1 MVAWHKQQRNK
12 YFDSFLLSIT
22 FLYSRLFT
30 FKRHHYHQQ
39 RSILKPDSHLHAE
52 PKMATLD
59 SLKQVLRKKA
69 EEVTPSPPKQPL
81 SDAQYSKGLDV
92 LKQGP
97 GWLTYEDFIIPHTLQ
112 LLGPLFDSR
121 THVSVLETGPGPIS
135 LLSYLPRHLRN
146 KVRKYKAFEPNS
158 LFAARLGDALVPNSE
173 QESLLPCMKSPPNIC
188 PRPFDVESNKAGGT
202 STSNSSLDKDE
213 KYDAIILCHSM
224 YGMNPKQRVIERALR
239 MITGSPDHLDE
250 GGLVLVFYRD
260 NRALHFGNLASYR
273 TACFPNGVVGVAD
286 NDEELDSFASFVAG
300 FSVQEGADVGNK
312 IRSEWRKVC
321 RALGRRE
328 EHQKDRLIF
337 SSPELMVAFSF
348 CSNWLRELEDAV
360 PLTKTHRTVK
370 NREALLHHP
379 VPVVKPKEIYEV
391 QGAVQWA
398 LECNLSL
405 TVIGGSHSGHCL
417 RPNVVAVDMSAF
429 NHIHIVMESQHE
441 DQKSPALVV
450 AETGCDT
457 GDIIRTTLKEGL
469 TVPLGAR
476 PSVGAGMWLQGGIG
490 HLARLHG
497 LTCDAM
503 VGAVIVSVDN
513 SSQVLCVGN
522 VPIEH
527 QPAGA
532 IRPENEAELLW
543 AIKGAGTNFGI
554 VISLTFQAY
563 PAPTFRI
570 RNWVVKLDNNLDLQ
584 QKIIEFDSIVT
595 KELPWNTSADAYLY
609 WEDGQ
614 LHLGVT
620 LFEASTDSP
629 ASSSLKKAM
638 AMMDSVWGPSEG
650 PQIMDGVGLFEA
662 EMYVSRMHGGHGS
675 GKTSS
680 FKQCVFLKHIG
691 EAEVSSHL
699 VAAIET
705 RPTPLCYLH
714 LLQGGGGVSD
724 VAADATAFG
733 CRDWDFAC
741 VITGVWPRGD
751 DGTDTGRCATQWVYN
766 VAEDLLA
773 LSNCRGA
780 YGADL
785 GPDPRDS
792 TLAAEAFGPNR
803 RDVGR
808 LKRVTDPQNVLA
820 YACPLP
826 KTLLEQKIIILV
838 TGQSC
843 AGKDFCADV
852 WGSVF
857 SSQLTARVVSISSAT
872 KREYAEASGA
882 DLGRLLWDRAYKE
895 QRRPALTEFFKKQ
908 VRERPDLPEEQFLR
922 VVRGAADVDVLL
934 ITGMRDEAPLAE
946 FSHLVPESRLLEV
959 YVQAS
964 EQSRL
969 RRVGRDDGDGS
980 NKNCEDNSNQSDA
993 EVLPYRP
1000 GLVFIN
1006 ETSGG
1011 EAAVDFAKEN
1021 LIPFLRLE
1029 LRALAAQVDVVPDF
1043 PREGIDFRHVL
1054 GITQT
1059 RYGLHVCTSLLKSH
1073 FSGDWATV
1081 DSVACCE
1088 AGGFVFASPL
1098 ALQVGLPL
1106 LLIREAGKLPPPTV
1120 SVSKNPS
1127 YVSSAISGTYTP
1139 EGYIELELD
1148 KVPGGPAGRVVVV
1161 DDVLSTGETMCAVL
1175 QLLEKAGVRAENVS
1189 IMVVAEFPVHR
1200 GRKLLLQHG
1209 FGKTSVQSLVVFGG
1223 A

>member
-1 MVAWHKQQRNK
+1 M
-12 YFDSFLLSIT
+12 Y
-22 FLYSRLFT
+22 
-30 FKRHHYHQQ
+30 
-39 RSILKPDSHLHAE
+39 AE

-59 SLKQVLRKKA
+59 SLKRVLRKKA
-69 EEVTPSPPKQPL
+69 EEVTPSLPNQPL
-81 SDAQYSKGLDV
+81 SDAQYSKGLGI

-121 THVSVLETGPGPIS
+121 THVSVLEIGPGPIS

-146 KVRKYKAFEPNS
+146 KVSKYKAFEPNS
-158 LFAARLGDALVPNSE
+158 LFAAGLEEALEPNSE
-173 QESLLPCMKSPPNIC
+173 PESLLPCMESPPDIC
-188 PRPFDVESNKAGGT
+188 RQPFDVESNKAGGA
-202 STSNSSLDKDE
+202 STINSSRDDDE
-213 KYDAIILCHSM
+213 KYDAIIFCHSM
-224 YGMNPKQRVIERALR
+224 YGMIPKQSFIERALK

-250 GGLVLVFYRD
+250 GGLVLVFHRD
-260 NRALHFGNLASYR
+260 NKALHFRDLASYR
-273 TACFPNGVVGVAD
+273 TACFPNGIVRVAD

-300 FSVQEGADVGNK
+300 FSVPEGTDVGTT

-328 EHQKDRLIF
+328 ENQMNRLIF

-348 CSNWLRELEDAV
+348 CSNWLRALEDAV
-360 PLTKTHRTVK
+360 PLIKTHRTVK
-370 NREALLHHP
+370 NRDALLHQP
-379 VPVVKPKEIYEV
+379 VPVVRPKEIYEV

-398 LECNLSL
+398 LDCNLSL
-405 TVIGGSHSGHCL
+405 TVIGGGHTGHCL
-417 RPNVVAVDMSAF
+417 WPNVVAVDMSAF
-429 NHIHIVMESQHE
+429 NHIHIVMESQHGE
-441 DQKSPALVV
+441 DQTSPALVV
-450 AETGCDT
+450 AETGCNT
-457 GDIIRTTLKEGL
+457 EDIIRTTMEEGL

-497 LTCDAM
+497 LTCDAI
-503 VGAVIVSVDN
+503 VGAVIVSVEN
-513 SSQVLCVGN
+513 PSQILCVGN
-522 VPIEH
+522 VPTEH

-532 IRPENEAELLW
+532 IRPENEADILW

-563 PAPTFRI
+563 AAPTFRI
-570 RNWVVKLDNNLDLQ
+570 RNWDVELDNDLDLQ
-584 QKIIEFDSIVT
+584 HKLSEFDSIAT
-595 KELPWNTSADAYLY
+595 QELPWNSSSDAYLY

-614 LHLGVT
+614 LHLGLT

-629 ASSSLKKAM
+629 ASSSLEKSL
-638 AMMDSVWGPSEG
+638 AMMDSVLGPSDG
-650 PQIMDGVGLFEA
+650 PKIMDGVGLFEA
-662 EMYVSRMHGGHGS
+662 EMYVSRMHGGHGG

-680 FKQCVFLKHIG
+680 FKRCVFLKHIG

-699 VAAIET
+699 VAAIES
-705 RPTPLCYLH
+705 RPTPFCYLH
-714 LLQGGGGVSD
+714 LLQGGGAVSD

-741 VITGVWPRGD
+741 VITGVWPRD
-751 DGTDTGRCATQWVYN
+751 EDGTDTARRATQWVYN
-766 VAEDLLA
+766 FAEDLLA

-785 GPDPRDS
+785 GPDPRDLP
-792 TLAAEAFGPNR
+792 LAAEAFGPNGT
-803 RDVGR
+803 DVGR
-808 LKRVTDPQNVLA
+808 LKRMTDPQNVLA

-826 KTLLEQKIIILV
+826 QTSLKQKIIILV

-852 WGSVF
+852 WGSLF
-857 SSQLTARVVSISSAT
+857 SSQCIARVVSISSAT
-872 KREYAEASGA
+872 KREYAEAEGA

-895 QRRPALTEFFKKQ
+895 QHRPALTAFFKKQ
-908 VRERPDLPEEQFLR
+908 VRERPDLPEEQLLS
-922 VVRGAADVDVLL
+922 VVRGAGHVDVLL

-959 YVQAS
+959 YIQAS
-964 EQSRL
+964 EESRL
-969 RRVGRDDGDGS
+969 SRGGRDDGDGS
-980 NKNCEDNSNQSDA
+980 VKNRSGNSNQSDTT
-993 EVLPYRP
+993 VLPYSP

-1006 ETSGG
+1006 EMSGR
-1011 EAAVDFAKEN
+1011 EAAVKFAEKY
-1021 LIPFLRLE
+1021 LVPFLRFKLE
-1029 LRALAAQVDVVPDF
+1029 GLAAAVDVMPDF

-1054 GITQT
+1054 GIPQT
-1059 RYGLHVCTSLLKSH
+1059 RYGLRICTSLLQSH
-1073 FSGDWATV
+1073 FAGNWATV
-1081 DSVACCE
+1081 DSIACCE
-1088 AGGFVFASPL
+1088 AGGFVFASAL
-1098 ALQVGLPL
+1098 ALKVGLPL

-1120 SVSKNPS
+1120 SVAKNPS
-1127 YVSSAISGTYTP
+1127 YVSSAIYDIHAP
-1139 EGYIELELD
+1139 EGHIELELD
-1148 KVPGGPAGRVVVV
+1148 KVPKGAEGRVVVV

-1175 QLLEKAGVRAENVS
+1175 QLLEKAGIRAENVS

-1200 GRKLLLQHG
+1200 GRKLLLQRG
-1209 FGKTSVQSLVVFGG
+1209 FGKTSVQSLLVFDG

>member
-1 MVAWHKQQRNK
+1 
-12 YFDSFLLSIT
+12 
-22 FLYSRLFT
+22 
-30 FKRHHYHQQ
+30 
-39 RSILKPDSHLHAE
+39 
-52 PKMATLD
+52 MATLD

-81 SDAQYSKGLDV
+81 SDAQYSKGLDI

-112 LLGPLFDSR
+112 LLGPLFDSH
-121 THVSVLETGPGPIS
+121 THVSVLEIGPGPIS

-158 LFAARLGDALVPNSE
+158 LFAARLEEAVQPNSE
-173 QESLLPCMKSPPNIC
+173 QESLLPCMKSPPDIC
-188 PRPFDVESNKAGGT
+188 RQPFDVESNKTGGT
-202 STSNSSLDKDE
+202 NTINSSLDDDE
-213 KYDAIILCHSM
+213 KYDVIIFCHSM
-224 YGMNPKQRVIERALR
+224 YGMNPKQRVIERALK

-250 GGLVLVFYRD
+250 GGLVLVFHRD

-273 TACFPNGVVGVAD
+273 TAFFPNGVVGVPD

-300 FSVQEGADVGNK
+300 FSVQEETDVGNT

-328 EHQKDRLIF
+328 GHQKDRLMF

-405 TVIGGSHSGHCL
+405 TVIGGSHSGHYL
-417 RPNVVAVDMSAF
+417 WPNVVAVDMSAF

-457 GDIIRTTLKEGL
+457 GDIIRTTLKDGL

-497 LTCDAM
+497 LTCDAI

-513 SSQVLCVGN
+513 PSQVLCVGN

-527 QPAGA
+527 QPTGA
-532 IRPENEAELLW
+532 IRPENEADLLW

-570 RNWVVKLDNNLDLQ
+570 RNWVVNLDTNLEVQ

-629 ASSSLKKAM
+629 TASSLEKAM
-638 AMMDSVWGPSEG
+638 AMMDSVWGPSDG

-680 FKQCVFLKHIG
+680 FKRCVFLKHIG
-691 EAEVSSHL
+691 QAEVASHL
-699 VAAIET
+699 VAAIES

-714 LLQGGGGVSD
+714 LLQGGGAVSD

-733 CRDWDFAC
+733 CRDWDLAC
-741 VITGVWPRGD
+741 VITGVWPRD
-751 DGTDTGRCATQWVYN
+751 EDGTDTVRCTKQWVYN

-792 TLAAEAFGPNR
+792 PLAAQAFGPNGT
-803 RDVGR
+803 DVGR
-808 LKRVTDPQNVLA
+808 LKRMADPQNVLA

-826 KTLLEQKIIILV
+826 RTLLEQKIIILV

-895 QRRPALTEFFKKQ
+895 QHRPALTEFFKKQ

-946 FSHLVPESRLLEV
+946 FSHLVPERRLLEV

-969 RRVGRDDGDGS
+969 SRGGRGDGDGS
-980 NKNCEDNSNQSDA
+980 NKTCEDNSNQSDA
-993 EVLPYRP
+993 TVLPYRP

-1006 ETSGG
+1006 EMSGR
-1011 EAAVDFAKEN
+1011 EAAVNFAKEN

-1054 GITQT
+1054 GIAQT
-1059 RYGLHVCTSLLKSH
+1059 RYGLHICTSLLESH

-1088 AGGFVFASPL
+1088 AGGFVFASAL
-1098 ALQVGLPL
+1098 APKDGLPL

-1120 SVSKNPS
+1120 SVAKKPS
-1127 YVSSAISGTYTP
+1127 YVSSATSDTYTP